1 MIQYLL
7 RAKHFVPDVF
17 ETSVFDVD
25 FQTWFDSGK
34 RVLITDLDNTLISY
48 EDDKPTKEVLALFKK
63 LEDIGF
69 RIIILSNNV
78 TQRLTV
84 FTDGIDVEGHAN
96 ARKPLL
102 STIKNIT
109 NDIDLNEVVL
119 MGDQLMTDI
128 WCAKRLGVNSILV
141 NPIKRKTEKWYTRFN
156 RKIEQRMLKRIKN
169 KFPDKYQSL
178 GLNERR

>member
-25 FQTWFDSGK
+25 FQSKYNDGK

-48 EDDKPTKEVLALFKK
+48 EDEKPTKEVLDLFEK
-63 LEDIGF
+63 LENIGF

-78 TQRLTV
+78 SQRLNA
-84 FTDGIDVEGHAN
+84 FTEEIDIEGHAN

-102 STIKNIT
+102 STIKTIT
-109 NDIDLNEVVL
+109 NEINLDEVVL

-128 WCAKRLGVNSILV
+128 WCANRLGVTSILV

-156 RKIEQRMLKRIKN
+156 RKIEQGMLKRIKN